1 MNTDVRELSETDHA
15 LIKALA
21 KAFDS
26 RYAPRVSVPVSV
38 HNGSTK
44 FINAML
50 TVMSLLIVAAICGE
64 IVVYG
69 EVQVLTATVNM
80 IVQGHLK

>member
-1 MNTDVRELSETDHA
+1 MNTESQDLSDKELQLLE
-15 LIKALA
+15 KLA
-21 KAFDS
+21 RAFDR
-26 RYAPRVSVPVSV
+26 RYVPRVSVPVNV

-44 FINAML
+44 FVNAML

-69 EVQVLTATVNM
+69 EVQVLTSTVNM